1 VKVYL
6 QKISVA
12 EHMEINVNGIT
23 QQTDVIIAMITLIY
37 KITAQMD
44 VIKNL

>member
-1 VKVYL
+1 
-6 QKISVA
+6 
-12 EHMEINVNGIT
+12 MEINVNGIT